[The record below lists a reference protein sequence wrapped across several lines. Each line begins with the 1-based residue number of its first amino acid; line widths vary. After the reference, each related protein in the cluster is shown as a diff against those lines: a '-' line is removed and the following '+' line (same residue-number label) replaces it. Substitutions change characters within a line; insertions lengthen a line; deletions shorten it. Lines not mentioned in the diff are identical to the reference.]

1 MTVTYV
7 SKMKVSRKKKNQ

>member
-7 SKMKVSRKKKNQ
+7 SKMKVSRKNQ